1 MAVAYGGLLYGLNVT
16 GTPHTSTSVTL
27 PSGAYAIASWFG
39 SPTILAGPITISD
52 SAGGTWVAI
61 QTGTVG
67 ASPQPAYGTWIRTT
81 VGTGTSFTVT
91 VSMGTATRA
100 NVLTITYWTG
110 TNGTVSSVTTGTG
123 TTAYPSVVTPTS
135 NGVGDMFIAVGAA
148 AGSTA
153 TNNATASTG
162 FTLATSI
169 AGATP
174 AFTSNNLEYQVS
186 ITSGETKTASF
197 TKTGSGTISGTRV
210 STFVLRASSY
220 PNTPFVGWGMRL

>member
-1 MAVAYGGLLYGLNVT
+1 MAVAYGGLLYGVNFV

-27 PSGAYAIASWFG
+27 PSGAYAIATWFG
-39 SPTILAGPITISD
+39 TASITAGPITISD

-67 ASPQPAYGTWIRTT
+67 SALQPAYGTWIRST
-81 VGTGTSFTVT
+81 VGTGTSFTVS
-91 VSMGTATRA
+91 VSMGTTTRSNA
-100 NVLTITYWTG
+100 LTISYWTG

-135 NGVGDMFIAVGAA
+135 NGVGDMFIAVGTAG
-148 AGSTA
+148 GSTA

-162 FTLATSI
+162 FTLITSV
-169 AGATP
+169 AGSTTT
-174 AFTSNNLEYQVS
+174 FTSNNLEYQIS
-186 ITSGETKTASF
+186 TGSGETKTASF
-197 TKTGSGTISGTRV
+197 TKTGTGTISATRV